1 MVRAL
6 PNIPVPIRTVTNYTK
21 VASKDIV
28 LVDEKAVPVDFLADL
43 LFEDIGGQEIIG
55 ISRHDTIDGKDVDYS
70 PIKNLSSILSQ
81 YGPGNILAL
90 QDSADTYFNNFTI
103 KLDAYLVDDGDGTGP
118 GGASVYVDPIT
129 GDLVINF
136 RNLSDEEQIEV
147 QILNSGEIISE
158 PGIIES

>member
-21 VASKDIV
+21 VASKDII
-28 LVDEKAVPVDFLADL
+28 LVDEKSVPIDTLADL

-55 ISRHDTIDGKDVDYS
+55 ISRHDTIDGKDIDYS

-81 YGPGNILAL
+81 YSPQNILSL

-103 KLDAYLVDDGDGTGP
+103 KLDAYLVDQGSGTGP
-118 GGASVYVDPIT
+118 SGKSIYLDPIT

-136 RNLSDEEQIEV
+136 INLSDEEQVQV

-158 PGIIES
+158 TDIIES

>member
-21 VASKDIV
+21 IASKDIV
-28 LVDEKAVPVDFLADL
+28 LVDEKSVPVDTLADL

-55 ISRHDTIDGKDVDYS
+55 ISRHDTIDGKDLDYS

-81 YGPGNILAL
+81 YSSNNILAL

-103 KLDAYLVDDGDGTGP
+103 KLDAYLVSDGDGTGP
-118 GGASVYVDPIT
+118 NGQPIYVDPVT

-136 RNLSDEEQIEV
+136 INLSEEEQVQV